1 MRYSARDIA
10 VGGLFG
16 ALGVAV
22 PVIFHLVGLGRVF
35 LPMHL
40 PVLLCG
46 LLVSPMAALA
56 VGIVTPLASSALTG
70 MPPIVPTGLMMTAEL
85 GTLGLSASIARRWLR
100 LPVVLSVIFAMV
112 SARVITG
119 LEVLAIA
126 PLMGLKQSPVAY
138 LTASVALSW
147 PGLVLQ
153 LVAAPLVVASLGRI
167 STRASAHKESQ

>member
-1 MRYSARDIA
+1 MKYSARDIA

-16 ALGVAV
+16 ALGVAL
-22 PVIFHLVGLGRVF
+22 PIIFHLVGLGRVF

-40 PVLLCG
+40 PVLVCG
-46 LLVSPMAALA
+46 LVVSPIPALA

-85 GTLGLSASIARRWLR
+85 GALGMSASIVRRWLK
-100 LPVVLSVIFAMV
+100 LPTVLCVVAAMAA
-112 SARVITG
+112 ARVIAG
-119 LEVLAIA
+119 AEMLALA
-126 PLMGLKQSPVAY
+126 PLMGLKQSPWAY
-138 LTASVALSW
+138 LAASVVASW

-167 STRASAHKESQ
+167 SSRACAEKEHQ